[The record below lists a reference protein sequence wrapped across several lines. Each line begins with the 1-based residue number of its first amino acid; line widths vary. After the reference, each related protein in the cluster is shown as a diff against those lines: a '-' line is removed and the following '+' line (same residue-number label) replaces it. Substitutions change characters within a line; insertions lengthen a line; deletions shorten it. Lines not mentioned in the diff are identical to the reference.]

1 MTLRN
6 YFNILGVILVCS
18 NEDPYL
24 LEVDIEIFINEMK
37 SRICFTIIW
46 EGKNGGT
53 AETRMVYCTIRH
65 TATPGHLLPTH
76 SFSKQ

>member
-24 LEVDIEIFINEMK
+24 LEVDIKIFINEMK

-46 EGKNGGT
+46 EGKNGG
-53 AETRMVYCTIRH
+53 Y
-65 TATPGHLLPTH
+65 G
-76 SFSKQ
+76 